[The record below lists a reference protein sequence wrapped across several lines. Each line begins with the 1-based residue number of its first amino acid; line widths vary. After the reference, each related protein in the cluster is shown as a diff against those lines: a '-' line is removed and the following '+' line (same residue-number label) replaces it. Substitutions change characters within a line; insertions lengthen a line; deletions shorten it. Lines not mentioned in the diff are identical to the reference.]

1 MKVLNSIKKII
12 GLALMI
18 GIPLPILFADK
29 PHEMWYAGVAILCSI
44 IGTGFVMGFD
54 GFKTRPE
61 HIGNTEE
68 SGIKP
73 RINQTWMMFFISLVI
88 TLLFANMF

>member
-1 MKVLNSIKKII
+1 MKVLNSIKKVI

-29 PHEMWYAGVAILCSI
+29 PHEMWYAVIAILCSI
-44 IGTGFVMGFD
+44 IGTGFVMGFG

-73 RINQTWMMFFISLVI
+73 KINQTWMMLFISLVI